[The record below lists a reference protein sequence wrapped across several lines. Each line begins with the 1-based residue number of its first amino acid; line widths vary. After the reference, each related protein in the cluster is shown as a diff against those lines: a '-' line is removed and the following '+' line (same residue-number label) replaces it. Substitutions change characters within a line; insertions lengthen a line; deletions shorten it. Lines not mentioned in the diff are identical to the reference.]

1 MVARDKVY
9 QDLVTVAVL
18 VVLADGTTIVGNLP
32 KPRSKTLN
40 EYLNYPNIFF
50 EIERK
55 DGSFVQISK
64 SSVRS
69 VEATDNPRVD
79 QLAQETKKWES
90 LEPYAVLGVQKSAS
104 KDELREAYLKLQRLY
119 HPDRYIG
126 TDLPTE
132 VAEYIGG
139 MARRI
144 NIAYSML
151 VERGRPAN

>member
-18 VVLADGTTIVGNLP
+18 IVLSDGTTIVGNLP
-32 KPRSKTLN
+32 KPRSRSLN
-40 EYLNYPNIFF
+40 EYLNYPNAFF

-55 DGSFVQISK
+55 DGSQVQIAK
-64 SSVRS
+64 ASVRS
-69 VEATDNPRVD
+69 IEATDNPRVD
-79 QLAQETKKWES
+79 QLVAEAKKWES
-90 LEPYAVLGVQKSAS
+90 LEPYTVLGVQKSAG

-126 TDLPTE
+126 TDLPAE